1 MGELAVEGNFVCY
14 LIIVVIFMGLGGAYR
29 FGEILKSPYG
39 EEANQ
44 KVMGP
49 FFMRAVDHS
58 RHQEWV
64 YM

>member
-1 MGELAVEGNFVCY
+1 MGELAVEKNFVCY
-14 LIIVVIFMGLGGAYR
+14 LIIVVIFMGRGGVYR
-29 FGEILKSPYG
+29 FGEILKSSYE

-49 FFMRAVDHS
+49 FFMRAVDPS